1 MGPDSTARGFPWEG
15 GAYQGGSRE
24 GSSVWDEKPSFL
36 LKKTT
41 VWRSHD
47 WTEEFKCIH
56 VHMDLTTF
64 RSVLWNCYAR
74 NIIYWCVHS
83 DEMKITCNQQT
94 DRILQ
99 KNIVSQTYAAC
110 SPRAI
115 MCFDRPW
122 RVFFPFSC
130 FSLIFAFESWFRF
143 CAKRIQKLL

>member
-15 GAYQGGSRE
+15 GAYQQGGERRLRRE
-24 GSSVWDEKPSFL
+24 AKLPVKEND
-36 LKKTT
+36 
-41 VWRSHD
+41 
-47 WTEEFKCIH
+47 C
-56 VHMDLTTF
+56 LTKSWLD
-64 RSVLWNCYAR
+64 RRQR
-74 NIIYWCVHS
+74 NSNAYMYIWIWKHFAQSCENVMPEILYYWCVHS

-115 MCFDRPW
+115 MCFDRSW
-122 RVFFPFSC
+122 SFFFSFSC

-143 CAKRIQKLL
+143 CAKHSQKLL